1 VDVFAALG
9 LDPAT
14 DFPGGPFGGQ
24 VDLTPTE
31 PGCVVEICD
40 LRVDLAPAGTLASH
54 TLSMYVENYCCGGH
68 IAVLTGDKL
77 PGSLSDTP
85 NPECNVDDLR
95 DNGVAQVF
103 EVFIHAPTD
112 GQITPGGGSTAVT
125 GEVCHGREL
134 VCPFPTICGPM
145 VKLNGLYVPLGAP
158 AITLGDGENSAD
170 TYVYPFT
177 AVLQDTDLVQEV
189 INSTPVHGTLDPGA
203 NRLIAEA
210 NDPLGNAAFDNVVFA
225 IGPVHV
231 FSFRGG
237 DGIDKGLNLAV
248 TPAGLDQ
255 IIEPLLVELLDPMVQ
270 EIRQWLVD
278 LDGEVFHINVPNTSC
293 DPDITIDVDQGAIN
307 DLSPE
312 QFVFDVTPSP
322 GQIDITVTAPEAS
335 ASATLKGGCKISV
348 CSTLFPS
355 LCWCFIKFTVNV
367 TADATITGVQV
378 EVTVTEDDIL
388 TPGEIQPTLV
398 FDQNN
403 VDINIAGVDI
413 EAGCIGGFVIQIL
426 QLEDDVEA
434 ILLLLAQYYID
445 NELDISQW
453 MNFVNIPALEFDV
466 LDLDDVDI
474 AAAMLQLGFE
484 KTEVHISPSGMAI
497 GYETTFTPV
506 VIDPEIV
513 DIPGIPKT
521 DAPLPIPFLPA
532 ADNVAVSIADDAIN
546 QLLYAM
552 CRTGSLI
559 TQFEDDTKSIDDL
572 LPASCNTL
580 AGEPSQ
586 QGACVGLRG
595 GNCTALPDGLA
606 EDTCYNVS
614 ALSAPMGID
623 ASTLLLLHGRVD
635 VSPKLL
641 MFDNP
646 GTPTVVESAL
656 RLSQLSV
663 GIVADRDGNG
673 TFSASYDSLP
683 ACTPFGLGADCALW
697 EACLDIDFF
706 TDLSLSMEG
715 NVPVI
720 NTTVT
725 SSVPSTGTMCSG
737 GMGSPGNP
745 FDALAQSL
753 VVDLLTDLVTDNTPP
768 LRLEGLDFGGVVN
781 LQNPRLIAVEND
793 GDGDFDDYLA
803 ITADA
808 VPN

>member
-1 VDVFAALG
+1 
-9 LDPAT
+9 
-14 DFPGGPFGGQ
+14 
-24 VDLTPTE
+24 
-31 PGCVVEICD
+31 
-40 LRVDLAPAGTLASH
+40 
-54 TLSMYVENYCCGGH
+54 
-68 IAVLTGDKL
+68 
-77 PGSLSDTP
+77 
-85 NPECNVDDLR
+85 
-95 DNGVAQVF
+95 
-103 EVFIHAPTD
+103 
-112 GQITPGGGSTAVT
+112 
-125 GEVCHGREL
+125 
-134 VCPFPTICGPM
+134 
-145 VKLNGLYVPLGAP
+145 
-158 AITLGDGENSAD
+158 
-170 TYVYPFT
+170 
-177 AVLQDTDLVQEV
+177 
-189 INSTPVHGTLDPGA
+189 
-203 NRLIAEA
+203 
-210 NDPLGNAAFDNVVFA
+210 
-225 IGPVHV
+225 
-231 FSFRGG
+231 
-237 DGIDKGLNLAV
+237 
-248 TPAGLDQ
+248 
-255 IIEPLLVELLDPMVQ
+255 
-270 EIRQWLVD
+270 
-278 LDGEVFHINVPNTSC
+278 
-293 DPDITIDVDQGAIN
+293 
-307 DLSPE
+307 
-312 QFVFDVTPSP
+312 
-322 GQIDITVTAPEAS
+322 
-335 ASATLKGGCKISV
+335 
-348 CSTLFPS
+348 
-355 LCWCFIKFTVNV
+355 
-367 TADATITGVQV
+367 
-378 EVTVTEDDIL
+378 
-388 TPGEIQPTLV
+388 
-398 FDQNN
+398 
-403 VDINIAGVDI
+403 
-413 EAGCIGGFVIQIL
+413 
-426 QLEDDVEA
+426 
-434 ILLLLAQYYID
+434 
-445 NELDISQW
+445 
-453 MNFVNIPALEFDV
+453 
-466 LDLDDVDI
+466 
-474 AAAMLQLGFE
+474 
-484 KTEVHISPSGMAI
+484 
-497 GYETTFTPV
+497 
-506 VIDPEIV
+506 
-513 DIPGIPKT
+513 
-521 DAPLPIPFLPA
+521 
-532 ADNVAVSIADDAIN
+532 VSIADDAIN

-552 CRTGSLI
+552 CRTGALI